1 MPPNVLHATRCLL
14 FPANQ
19 LFWRGKMEEEAARA
33 AAGPVHVQDVQ
44 GEEDRD
50 KRKDAQGA
58 WEGEE
63 ASEKEPVTEDDFAA
77 EVEEDV
83 AAEAMEEQPDRGGP
97 AEAGEVAE
105 VVEPRVRPEAGAAAD
120 RAPAAAPR
128 APRRGCEGPAGD
140 TVRVDMGSW
149 VPLSSTRA

>member
-1 MPPNVLHATRCLL
+1 M
-14 FPANQ
+14 Q
-19 LFWRGKMEEEAARA
+19 LE
-33 AAGPVHVQDVQ
+33 
-44 GEEDRD
+44 
-50 KRKDAQGA
+50 DAQGA

-63 ASEKEPVTEDDFAA
+63 ASEEEPVTEDDFAA

-105 VVEPRVRPEAGAAAD
+105 VVEPRAAAPPPRPEAGAAAD

-128 APRRGCEGPAGD
+128 APRRGREGPAG
-140 TVRVDMGSW
+140 GSW